1 MLNYTLKQLRYVEAA
16 GRLGSISNAAIELAI
31 SQSSIT
37 AAIDTLEDGLGY
49 DLFIRT
55 PAKGIRTTPQGA
67 EALTL
72 IRRFM
77 HQARHFEAEMQSVS
91 GATRGALRIACY
103 ATAAPAFLPIILR
116 SVTETFPEISIT
128 VLEGSLNQI
137 VDYLNE
143 GEADLAFSYEQFS
156 DPRHRFEP
164 LFDAPPYAIVP
175 RDDPIAGAGIT
186 TLAELA
192 KRPLVLLDLPGAREY
207 YMRLFET
214 AGLTLNVAHST
225 RSSEILRALVAGG
238 FGASFLNIR
247 PLDYRADESGY
258 RIVPIIDGGKPPTFG
273 IVTISA
279 SNPPRFVRAFIQNCI
294 ELKEKKAFTNLV
306 VKVSTK

>member
-16 GRLGSISNAAIELAI
+16 GRLGSISNAAIEQAI

-37 AAIDTLEDGLGY
+37 AAIDALEDGLGY

-72 IRRFM
+72 IRRFL
-77 HQARHFEAEMQSVS
+77 HQNRHFEAEMQSVS
-91 GATRGALRIACY
+91 GVTRGALRIACY

-128 VLEGSLNQI
+128 VLEGSLHQI
-137 VDYLNE
+137 MDYVND
-143 GEADLAFSYEQFS
+143 GEADLAFTYEQYV
-156 DPRHRFEP
+156 DQRHRFEP

-175 RDDPIAGAGIT
+175 SDDPIAGAGVT
-186 TLAELA
+186 TLSELA
-192 KRPLVLLDLPGAREY
+192 KRRLVLLDLPGARDY
-207 YMRLFET
+207 YMRLFEA
-214 AGLTLNVAHST
+214 AGLKLDVAHST

-247 PLDYRADESGY
+247 PLDYRAGESGY
-258 RIVPIIDGGKPPTFG
+258 CIVPIADGGKPPTFG
-273 IVTISA
+273 IATTA
-279 SNPPRFVRAFIQNCI
+279 SSSPPRFVSAFIQNCL
-294 ELKEKKAFTNLV
+294 ELKEKNAFANLV
-306 VKVSTK
+306 VGQSTK